1 MFDPIYFKV
10 GDKEVR
16 IAIPERAS
24 GKFFAGLFAVLF
36 ALDLFT
42 GNLIGA
48 ILMFALLA
56 YHVVDVR

>member
-1 MFDPIYFKV
+1 MFEPIYFNI

-16 IAIPERAS
+16 IAIPERPS
-24 GKFFAGLFAVLF
+24 GKFFAGLFAAICLFDLF
-36 ALDLFT
+36 A

-48 ILMFALLA
+48 ILMFAFFA